1 MKQETTFL
9 NYREIVPAPLVAHLV
24 FYFCEFSVSEKL
36 KKPLLH
42 EIFPDGCVSLIYR
55 RNKNLNTNL
64 LLLFGLAIE
73 PTVKEIFPGDVLWIV
88 KFAPSASRMILQT
101 DPAEIE
107 TRPLFDETF
116 LPHLTKGL
124 LKRLELCNDFES
136 AVLIFQE
143 RLLSLK
149 INRSDT
155 DRITADA
162 VKIIAETKGEIKI
175 AELSKKLGLSVR
187 QLQRRFQNASG
198 LTPKQFVRTQRFH
211 AAARRLVKE
220 NSPKLVD
227 FAAEMGFADQSH
239 LTHEFASITGRSP
252 KSFAEKIK
260 EIEYGDLLE

>member
-1 MKQETTFL
+1 
-9 NYREIVPAPLVAHLV
+9 
-24 FYFCEFSVSEKL
+24 
-36 KKPLLH
+36 
-42 EIFPDGCVSLIYR
+42 
-55 RNKNLNTNL
+55 
-64 LLLFGLAIE
+64 
-73 PTVKEIFPGDVLWIV
+73 
-88 KFAPSASRMILQT
+88 MILQT

-211 AAARRLVKE
+211 ATARRLAKE
-220 NSPKLVD
+220 NSLKLVD

-260 EIEYGDLLE
+260 EIEYGDLFE